1 MTLKSFFVPNS
12 LAVVGVSE
20 NLDKLGS
27 VIFKNIIDADFKGVL
42 YGVNPKLSGQ
52 TLLNKPCLGSL
63 NNVAE
68 ALDMVVIVVPGKYAE
83 GVVDD
88 CVSNGTKNI
97 IIISAG
103 FGEVGEVELE
113 KRIAQKCFENGINLL
128 GPNCLGAIIP
138 SAHLNASFA
147 DGFPKLGK
155 ICFASQSGA
164 FCTAMLDWATQKNIG
179 FSHLISLG
187 NKAGISEVDLLE
199 HLADDPEV
207 EIFAFYLESL
217 AQGEKFL
224 ELIKR
229 VAPHKPVIILE
240 PGRSVKA
247 AAASS
252 SHTGSLA
259 PNYKILE
266 MAYEQAGAIQAF
278 SMRAMF
284 GLIEVLTHCQGK
296 NFGRNIAVL
305 TNAGGVG
312 VMATDAIEEH
322 NLNLTSFTDRT
333 IEKLDAVLPA
343 EANTHNPVDIIGDA
357 KADRYEAALKIL
369 VEDEKV
375 DQILVLLTPQRTT
388 EVKRTAE
395 IVGKIAQTSHKNI
408 VASFV
413 GGARSSEGIPVF
425 EKFGVPH
432 FEFPVDA
439 TRVLSLL
446 ANRTKLEHGT
456 SPIMHLNFEPDH
468 QIRAWLEEAKIK
480 GWPSL
485 PQNQVNY
492 ILEKYGFDFPH
503 NCGFSDYDEAL
514 KCASEM
520 FPGNVVLKIS
530 APAALHKTDVQG
542 VVLNV
547 NNPDKFRSA
556 WDALT
561 NSIEIAGYQDAHIQV
576 QEQIPQGTE
585 VIMGLTRDP
594 NFGPVMLFGTGGIY
608 TEVYKDTTVRVLPTH
623 DFPQMI
629 AETKIGEILHG
640 VRGEKP
646 KAVEPLIEVM
656 QKLQRLVLDYP
667 DITSID
673 INPVMVTETRAV
685 CVDFKIL
692 V

>member
-1 MTLKSFFVPNS
+1 MALTSFFNPTS

-20 NLDKLGS
+20 NLEKLGS
-27 VIFKNIIDADFKGVL
+27 VIFKNIIEADFKGDL
-42 YGVNPKLSGQ
+42 YGVNPKLDGQ
-52 TLLNKPCLGSL
+52 MLLDIPCVGSIAQAPKPF
-63 NNVAE
+63 
-68 ALDMVVIVVPGKYAE
+68 DMVVIVVPGKYAE
-83 GVVDD
+83 GVVDE
-88 CVSNGTKNI
+88 CVENGTKNI

-103 FGEVGEVELE
+103 FGEVGQTELE
-113 KRIAQKCFENGINLL
+113 QRVAKKCTDNGINLL

-138 SAHLNASFA
+138 SANLNASFA
-147 DGFPKLGK
+147 DGFPRKGK

-164 FCTAMLDWATQKNIG
+164 FCTAMLDWAAQKNIG

-187 NKAGISEVDLLE
+187 NKAGISEIDILE
-199 HLADDPEV
+199 SLADDPEV

-217 AQGEKFL
+217 AQGTKFL

-259 PNYKILE
+259 PNYAILE
-266 MAYEQAGAIQAF
+266 MAYKQAGAIQAF
-278 SMRAMF
+278 SMRSMF
-284 GLIEVLTHCQGK
+284 GLLEILTHAKDK

-312 VMATDAIEEH
+312 VMATDAIEED
-322 NLNLTSFTDRT
+322 NLNLTELTPET
-333 IEKLDAVLPA
+333 MKALTEVLPA

-357 KADRYEAALKIL
+357 KADRYEAALKVL
-369 VEDEKV
+369 VEDDQV

-395 IVGKIAQTSHKNI
+395 VICEMAKKSPKNI

-413 GGARSSEGIPVF
+413 GGARSGEGIPVF
-425 EKFGVPH
+425 EEHGVPH
-432 FEFPVDA
+432 FEFPIDA

-446 ANRTKLEHGT
+446 SNRKELLAGT
-456 SPIMHLNFEPDH
+456 SPITHLNFEPDDK
-468 QIRAWLEEAKIK
+468 IETWLKEAKANH
-480 GWPSL
+480 WPSL
-485 PQNQVNY
+485 PQDQVNY
-492 ILEKYGFDFPH
+492 ILEKYGFDFPQ
-503 NCGFSDYDEAL
+503 NCGFTAYDKAL
-514 KCASEM
+514 ECAESM
-520 FPGNVVLKIS
+520 FPGSVVMKIS
-530 APAALHKTDVQG
+530 APDALHKTDVQG
-542 VVLNV
+542 VILNV
-547 NNPDKFRSA
+547 NTVDKFKGA
-556 WDALT
+556 WKALSQ
-561 NSIEIAGYQDAHIQV
+561 SIEIAGFKDAHIQV

-585 VIMGLTRDP
+585 IIMGLTRDE

-623 DFPQMI
+623 DFADMVN
-629 AETKIGEILHG
+629 ETKIGQILHG

-656 QKLQRLVLDYP
+656 HKLQRLVLDYP
-667 DITSID
+667 AIASID
-673 INPVMVTETRAV
+673 INPVMVTKTRAV

-692 V
+692 T

>member
-1 MTLKSFFVPNS
+1 MALTSFFNPKS

-20 NLDKLGS
+20 NLEKLGS
-27 VIFKNIIDADFKGVL
+27 IIFKNIIEADFKGAL
-42 YGVNPKLSGQ
+42 YGVNPKLEGQ
-52 TLLNKPCLGSL
+52 TLLNQKCLGGISQ
-63 NNVAE
+63 APE

-83 GVVDD
+83 GVVDE
-88 CVSNGTKNI
+88 CVANGTKNI

-103 FGEVGEVELE
+103 FGEVGQTELE
-113 KRIAQKCFENGINLL
+113 RRVAQKCADNGINLL

-138 SAHLNASFA
+138 SANLNASFA
-147 DGFPKLGK
+147 DGFPKPGK

-164 FCTAMLDWATQKNIG
+164 FCTAMLDWAAQKNIG
-179 FSHLISLG
+179 FSHIISLG
-187 NKAGISEVDLLE
+187 NKAGISEIDILE
-199 HLADDPEV
+199 SLADDPEV

-217 AQGEKFL
+217 AQGQKFL

-240 PGRSVKA
+240 PGRSLKA

-259 PNYKILE
+259 PNYTILE
-266 MAYEQAGAIQAF
+266 MAYKQAGAIQAF

-284 GLIEVLTHCQGK
+284 GLLEILTHCQGK
-296 NFGRNIAVL
+296 DFGRNIAVL

-322 NLNLTSFTDRT
+322 NLNLTSFDAAT
-333 IEKLDAVLPA
+333 IEKLDQVLPL

-369 VEDEKV
+369 VEDEQV

-395 IVGKIAQTSHKNI
+395 IVGKLAQKSKKNI

-413 GGARSSEGIPVF
+413 GGARTAEGIPVF
-425 EKFGVPH
+425 EKYGVPH
-432 FEFPVDA
+432 FEFPIDA

-446 ANRTKLEHGT
+446 ANRKALTDGT
-456 SPIMHLNFEPDH
+456 AAVTHLNFDQDPKIET
-468 QIRAWLEEAKIK
+468 WLQEAKANN
-480 GWPSL
+480 WPSL
-485 PQNQVNY
+485 PQDQVNY
-492 ILEKYGFDFPH
+492 ILEKYGFDFPK
-503 NCGFSDYDEAL
+503 NCGFSNYDDAL
-514 KCASEM
+514 ECADSM

-530 APAALHKTDVQG
+530 APDALHKTDVQG
-542 VVLNV
+542 VILNI
-547 NNPDKFRSA
+547 NTADKFKSA
-556 WDALT
+556 WAALT
-561 NSIEIAGYQDAHIQV
+561 NSIEIAGFKDAHIQV

-585 VIMGLTRDP
+585 IIMGLTRDE

-623 DFPQMI
+623 DFADMLE
-629 AETKIGEILHG
+629 ETKIGKILHG

-646 KAVEPLIEVM
+646 KAIEPLIDVM
-656 QKLQRLVLDYP
+656 HKLQRLVLDYP
-667 DITSID
+667 AIASID
-673 INPVMVTETRAV
+673 INPVMVTEKRAV

-692 V
+692 I